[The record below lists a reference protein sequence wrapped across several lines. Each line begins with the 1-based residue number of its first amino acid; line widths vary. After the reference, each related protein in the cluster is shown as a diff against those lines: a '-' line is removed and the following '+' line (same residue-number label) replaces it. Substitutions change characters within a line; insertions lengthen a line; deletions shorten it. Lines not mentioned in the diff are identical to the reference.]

1 MTIRELEVLQKAIDI
16 LKEDLNPGMI
26 ILFGSRA
33 KGKPDKNADFD
44 LAVDTKKPE
53 IRTRRTLAEKIDNET
68 GLYSFD
74 IVYLNSVDK
83 KFKDL
88 VLKTGKILYE
98 R

>member
-1 MTIRELEVLQKAIDI
+1 MTTRENQVLQKAIDI
-16 LKEDLNPGMI
+16 LKENLNPGKI

-33 KGKPDKNADFD
+33 KGKPKKNADFD
-44 LAVDTKKPE
+44 LAVDTRKPE
-53 IRTRRTLAEKIDNET
+53 IRTRRIISEKIVNET

-83 KFKDL
+83 SFKDL

>member
-1 MTIRELEVLQKAIDI
+1 MTGREIEVLEKAIDI
-16 LKEDLNPGMI
+16 LKENLNPDKI

-33 KGKPDKNADFD
+33 NGKHGKNADFD
-44 LAVDTKKPE
+44 LAVDIVKPDN
-53 IRTRRTLAEKIDNET
+53 RTRRLITEKIDEET

-74 IVYLNSVDK
+74 IVYLSSVDK
-83 KFKDL
+83 NFKDL

>member
-1 MTIRELEVLQKAIDI
+1 MTARENEVLQKAIEI
-16 LKEDLNPGMI
+16 LKENLNPGRI

-33 KGKPDKNADFD
+33 KGKPKKNADFD
-44 LAVDTKKPE
+44 LAIDTVKPDV
-53 IRTRRTLAEKIDNET
+53 RTRRIVSEKIDDET

-88 VLKTGKILYE
+88 VFENRKDTL
-98 R
+98 